1 MKAAAERRAHAW
13 LVYTAC
19 VWGANV
25 VVLKAMTNEFAVVHL
40 SAIRMVVAFVCI
52 AAICRIAGHRIVR
65 LNRAQ
70 LGWVGAAAALMIY
83 AHQLLLSQGLV
94 WSSATN
100 GALAL
105 SLNPVLSVMLGAA
118 LFGERLSGARVAGVA
133 LGLLGVA
140 VVVLNRSGADLRFSG
155 LGDALLIAAMVV
167 YVAAGACIRQM
178 VGRIH
183 PLVIGFY
190 MHLIG
195 ASMLIVHAAFTPAFW
210 QADAWFPSG
219 SVWLL
224 VFLSALFST
233 AIGNLAWNNGISR
246 LGLARTS
253 MFINLLP
260 LSGLIAA
267 VGFLHESL
275 RPAHVV
281 GFACV
286 LTGTWL
292 ARRGGPAAPRV
303 AAAS

>member
-40 SAIRMVVAFVCI
+40 TAIRMVVAFVCI

-118 LFGERLSGARVAGVA
+118 LFGERLSGARVAGVS

-140 VVVLNRSGADLRFSG
+140 VVV
-155 LGDALLIAAMVV
+155 
-167 YVAAGACIRQM
+167 
-178 VGRIH
+178 
-183 PLVIGFY
+183 
-190 MHLIG
+190 
-195 ASMLIVHAAFTPAFW
+195 
-210 QADAWFPSG
+210 
-219 SVWLL
+219 
-224 VFLSALFST
+224 
-233 AIGNLAWNNGISR
+233 
-246 LGLARTS
+246 
-253 MFINLLP
+253 
-260 LSGLIAA
+260 
-267 VGFLHESL
+267 
-275 RPAHVV
+275 
-281 GFACV
+281 
-286 LTGTWL
+286 
-292 ARRGGPAAPRV
+292 
-303 AAAS
+303 